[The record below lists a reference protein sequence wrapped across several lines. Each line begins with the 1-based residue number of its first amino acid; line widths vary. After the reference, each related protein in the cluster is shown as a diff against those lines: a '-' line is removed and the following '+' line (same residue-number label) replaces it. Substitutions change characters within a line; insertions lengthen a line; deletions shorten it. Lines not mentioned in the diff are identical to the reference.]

1 MNMDEQIQRAIL
13 AELQRQSE
21 AGDASLKVEVRE
33 AGSIVIDGVI
43 NLDELAMAIAGAL
56 AGGP

>member
-1 MNMDEQIQRAIL
+1 MNMDDQIQQAIL

-21 AGDASLKVEVRE
+21 ASDASLKVELRE
-33 AGSIVIDGVI
+33 AGSIIIDGVI
-43 NLDELAMAIAGAL
+43 NLDELAMAVAGAL

>member
-1 MNMDEQIQRAIL
+1 MNMEDQIQQAIL

-21 AGDASLKVEVRE
+21 AGDPAPKIEVRE
-33 AGSIVIDGVI
+33 AGSVVIDGKI

>member
-1 MNMDEQIQRAIL
+1 MNLEDQIQQAIL
-13 AELQRQSE
+13 GELQRQSE
-21 AGDASLKVEVRE
+21 AGDPAPKIEVRE
-33 AGSIVIDGVI
+33 AGSVVVNGKI